1 MPQVWGEGKV
11 QVYRRNNLGRMP
23 LVQVIEITS
32 FVTCSKNGCNVK
44 ISYDPA
50 MDKIRPR
57 YCVEHM
63 NDAAFRSR
71 ICLPSKSLELYAPV
85 VKTPI
90 VRGSRQH
97 LLICE

>member
-1 MPQVWGEGKV
+1 M
-11 QVYRRNNLGRMP
+11 
-23 LVQVIEITS
+23 QVIEITS
-32 FVTCSKNGCNVK
+32 FVTCSKHGCNEK
-44 ISYDPA
+44 ISYDPS

-63 NDAAFRSR
+63 NDAAFRFH
-71 ICLPSKSLELYAPV
+71 IDLPSKSPELYAPV

-97 LLICE
+97 LLVCE